1 MDELNAF
8 ANRHGSNGHGW
19 PALVRSYGVSD
30 PTATRLIRSL
40 VASEAAALAFCRL
53 LDRWAKGE
61 PEPCTPGRRQAALR
75 RAAER
80 AETALAGLERPLG
93 RFLLELEPDGAEG
106 RSWYGEP
113 GPGEVLEW
121 ADVLRRAGVTAAPH
135 RVSQAYLELAV
146 LVRALQGLSTSS
158 RLASPP
164 DRSSLWAGLFDL
176 RENLLNGAVDDLRAL
191 AA

>member
-1 MDELNAF
+1 MKAT
-8 ANRHGSNGHGW
+8 NGHAW
-19 PALVRSYGVSD
+19 AELVRSYGVSD

-40 VASEAAALAFCRL
+40 GASEAAALAFCRL
-53 LDRWAKGE
+53 LDGWAKGD
-61 PEPCTPGRRQAALR
+61 PDPCTPGRRQAALR

-80 AETALAGLERPLG
+80 AETALTGLERPLS

-121 ADVLRRAGVTAAPH
+121 TPVLKRAGVAASPS
-135 RVSQAYLELAV
+135 RVAQAYLELAV
-146 LVRALQGLSTSS
+146 LVRALQGLETSA
-158 RLASPP
+158 RLDSLPE
-164 DRSSLWAGLFDL
+164 RSSLWAGFFDL